1 MRHPRRRRLAI
12 LGLLLALGA
21 CGTLDRRAA
30 ERASAPPARFAAT
43 LLAADPMV
51 DAAIARMAGFEQRAA
66 REEQAVAFALGR
78 PPPPPTGT
86 GAAAAAGAV
95 LGPAFTALGDYAE
108 VLGQAAMGEPP
119 DPRPGPDPEEL
130 AAMVAEALPATRAA
144 LAPALR
150 QAGLDGIAALARLA
164 EQAEGRR
171 GLAPDALAAEAEPHL
186 AAVTALLRG
195 VVGAAPGEGTRAA
208 IAIERRRLD
217 AAHAQLMAAIRV
229 DRALGPAA
237 RYALFHQFAALRD
250 GDPLPGTLGAI
261 DGLLARLAE
270 AHAAIVAG
278 GPEAAARVGAF
289 EAALADLGALAG
301 VAEAD

>member
-1 MRHPRRRRLAI
+1 MRRPLAL

-21 CGTLDRRAA
+21 CGTLDRRMA
-30 ERASAPPARFAAT
+30 ERASAPPARFAAS
-43 LLAADPMV
+43 LLSADPMV

-78 PPPPPTGT
+78 PPPPPPGT
-86 GAAAAAGAV
+86 GAAEAAGAV

-108 VLGQAAMGEPP
+108 VLGQAAMGERA
-119 DPRPGPDPEEL
+119 DPRPGPSPDAL
-130 AAMVAEALPATRAA
+130 AAMAAEALAETRAT
-144 LAPALR
+144 LSPALR

-171 GLAPDALAAEAEPHL
+171 GLAPETLAAEAEPHL
-186 AAVTALLRG
+186 AAVAALLRA
-195 VVGAAPGEGTRAA
+195 VVGAAPDQATRAA
-208 IAIERRRLD
+208 IAAERRRLD
-217 AAHAQLMAAIRV
+217 AAHERLMAAIRA

-237 RYALFHQFAALRD
+237 RYALFHQFAAFRD

-261 DGLLARLAE
+261 ETLLARMAE
-270 AHAAIVAG
+270 AHAAIAAG
-278 GPEAAARVGAF
+278 SPEAAAQVGRF

-301 VAEAD
+301 VEEPD